1 MKLATCAAVLGLLA
15 AAASGVPDAP
25 PPEVVAVKAGRLI
38 DPRSGAVVPDAV
50 VVIENGRVRAS
61 GRGVPIPAG
70 AKVID
75 LSGLTVLPGMMDCH
89 THLVGDYFHD
99 KDPLSDLK
107 KSAADRA
114 FESVPNARATLD
126 AGFTTVRDVGT
137 YRAFV
142 DVAMRDAI
150 ARGDFPGP
158 RMFVAGAYL
167 TISGGGG
174 AITGF
179 APDVALPWDLRF
191 GVADGVDQ
199 VRQRVRD
206 IAQHDVDLIKIL
218 ATGAFLTHGSNP
230 HAVEYT
236 YDEIRAAVEEAE
248 HKGLR
253 VAAHAHSTE
262 GIKLAVRAGVASIEH
277 GTYLDDEGIRLMRER
292 GTYLVADIYDAEWIR
307 QGAAAGYP
315 EDFATKQPEGDEIQ
329 RQAFKKAAQAGV
341 RIAFGTDVSNFP
353 HGLNARQFAWQVR
366 YGQTPMQAIQSAT
379 VGASDLIG
387 RGNDAG
393 SLEPGK
399 RADLIAVKG
408 DPLQSVSVLE
418 NVVFVMKDGKVYKD
432 AR

>member
-1 MKLATCAAVLGLLA
+1 MKLTTSAALLFCCALA
-15 AAASGVPDAP
+15 ASPAQ

-38 DPRSGAVVPDAV
+38 DPKAGTVVPGAVVL
-50 VVIENGRVRAS
+50 IENGRVKAV
-61 GRGVPIPAG
+61 GPAVTIPPG
-70 AKVID
+70 TKVID
-75 LSGLTVLPGMMDCH
+75 LSALTVLPGLMDCH
-89 THLVGDYFHD
+89 THLVGDYVHD

-114 FESVPNARATLD
+114 FESVPNAKATLE

-142 DVAMRDAI
+142 DVALRDAI
-150 ARGDFPGP
+150 ARGDFSGP

-167 TISGGGG
+167 TITGGGG

-191 GVADGVDQ
+191 GIADGVDQ

-206 IAQHDVDLIKIL
+206 IAQHDVDLIKVL

-236 YDEIRAAVEEAE
+236 YDEIRAAVEEAA
-248 HKGLR
+248 HKGLK

-262 GIKLAVRAGVASIEH
+262 GIKIAVKAGVASIEH
-277 GTYLDDEGIRLMRER
+277 GTYLDDEGIRLMKEH

-307 QGAAAGYP
+307 QGGAAGYP
-315 EDFATKQPEGDEIQ
+315 QDFADKQPEGDELQ
-329 RQAFKKAAQAGV
+329 RQAFKKAVVAGV
-341 RIAFGTDVSNFP
+341 KIAFGTDVSNFP
-353 HGLNARQFAWQVR
+353 HGLNANQFAWQVK
-366 YGQTPMQAIQSAT
+366 YGQTPMQAIASAT

-399 RADLIAVKG
+399 WADLIAVKG
-408 DPLQSVSVLE
+408 DPLTDIRVLE
-418 NVVFVMKDGKVYKD
+418 NVAFVMKAGRVYKD